1 MDKSAM
7 FLNYGQSPL
16 TKSRYWKYATKDIH
30 PYGENAI
37 VAIMCYTGF
46 NVEDAIILNKGSLE
60 RGMFS
65 TTKYEMYESFEE
77 IESIEGVE
85 IKTKFLDVERHNVIR
100 KKPGY
105 DYSELNEHGLIREN
119 TILDDKKVIIGKVN
133 TNLNTL
139 IDFQNK
145 KLFNAKNGQRGAGKN
160 KFGAAGDD
168 LIIEIPLGTVI
179 YDDLTDE
186 ELIDCNEK
194 SGEYLIAK
202 GGDGGLGN
210 AKFKSS
216 TNQAPR
222 KCTPG
227 FEGERRSVRLELKS
241 LADVGLVGFPNAGKS
256 TFLNKVSSAKP
267 KIGDYPFTTLR
278 PHLGTIKG
286 AESSYV
292 IADIPG
298 LIEGASDGAG
308 LGIKFL
314 KHISRTGLLLIFV
327 DLFPSEDLDPVKQI
341 NLLTN
346 ELDSFKDNLTQK
358 VSWIICNKIDLIQ
371 EDEIAMIRKEIET
384 KLKRPSKDIFFISAA
399 TGEGTKELLKSLETE
414 VIGNKKDLA

>member
-1 MDKSAM
+1 MNFIDEAY
-7 FLNYGQSPL
+7 L
-16 TKSRYWKYATKDIH
+16 
-30 PYGENAI
+30 
-37 VAIMCYTGF
+37 
-46 NVEDAIILNKGSLE
+46 
-60 RGMFS
+60 
-65 TTKYEMYESFEE
+65 
-77 IESIEGVE
+77 E
-85 IKTKFLDVERHNVIR
+85 IKAGDGGSGASSFR
-100 KKPGY
+100 
-105 DYSELNEHGLIREN
+105 REKY
-119 TILDDKKVIIGKVN
+119 IPFGGPDGGDGGKGGDIYFKVN

-160 KFGAAGDD
+160 KFGAAGED
-168 LIIEIPLGTVI
+168 LIITVPLGTVI

-194 SGEYLIAK
+194 SGKYLIAK

-227 FEGERRSVRLELKS
+227 FEGEKRSIRLELKS

-286 AESSYV
+286 HESSYV

-298 LIEGASDGAG
+298 LIEGASHGAG

-327 DLFPSEDLDPVKQI
+327 DLYPSEDLSPVKQI
-341 NLLTN
+341 TLLKN

-358 VSWIICNKIDLIQ
+358 VSWIICNKIDLVQ
-371 EDEIAMIRKEIET
+371 EDEIKLVEKEIKT
-384 KLKRPSKDIFFISAA
+384 KLNIPTKDIFFISAA
-399 TGEGTKELLKSLETE
+399 TGKGTNKLLKSLETE
-414 VIGNKKDLA
+414 VLKNKFDLT

>member
-1 MDKSAM
+1 MNFIDEAY
-7 FLNYGQSPL
+7 L
-16 TKSRYWKYATKDIH
+16 
-30 PYGENAI
+30 
-37 VAIMCYTGF
+37 
-46 NVEDAIILNKGSLE
+46 
-60 RGMFS
+60 
-65 TTKYEMYESFEE
+65 
-77 IESIEGVE
+77 E
-85 IKTKFLDVERHNVIR
+85 IKAGDGGSGASSFR
-100 KKPGY
+100 
-105 DYSELNEHGLIREN
+105 REKY
-119 TILDDKKVIIGKVN
+119 IPFGGPDGGDGGKGGDIYFKVN

-160 KFGAAGDD
+160 KFGAAGED
-168 LIIEIPLGTVI
+168 LIITVPLGTVI

-194 SGEYLIAK
+194 SSRYLIAK

-227 FEGERRSVRLELKS
+227 FEGEKRSIRLELKS

-286 AESSYV
+286 HESSYV

-327 DLFPSEDLDPVKQI
+327 DLYSSEDLDPVKQI
-341 NLLTN
+341 TLLKK

-371 EDEIAMIRKEIET
+371 EDEIELIEKEINT
-384 KLKRPSKDIFFISAA
+384 KLNIPTKDIFFISAA
-399 TGEGTKELLKSLETE
+399 TGKGTNKLLKSLETE
-414 VIGNKKDLA
+414 VLYNKSD

>member
-1 MDKSAM
+1 MNFIDEAY
-7 FLNYGQSPL
+7 L
-16 TKSRYWKYATKDIH
+16 
-30 PYGENAI
+30 
-37 VAIMCYTGF
+37 
-46 NVEDAIILNKGSLE
+46 
-60 RGMFS
+60 
-65 TTKYEMYESFEE
+65 
-77 IESIEGVE
+77 E
-85 IKTKFLDVERHNVIR
+85 IKAGDGGSGASSFR
-100 KKPGY
+100 
-105 DYSELNEHGLIREN
+105 REKY
-119 TILDDKKVIIGKVN
+119 IPFGGPDGGDGGKGGDIYFKVN

-160 KFGAAGDD
+160 KFGAAGED
-168 LIIEIPLGTVI
+168 LIITVPLGTVI

-194 SGEYLIAK
+194 SGKYLIAK

-227 FEGERRSVRLELKS
+227 FEGEKRSIRLELKS

-286 AESSYV
+286 QESSYV

-327 DLFPSEDLDPVKQI
+327 DLYPSEDLNPIRQI
-341 NLLTN
+341 TLLKN
-346 ELDSFKDNLTQK
+346 ELDSFKDDLTQK

-371 EDEIAMIRKEIET
+371 EDEIKLIEKEIST
-384 KLKRPSKDIFFISAA
+384 KLNIPTKDIFFISAA
-399 TGEGTKELLKSLETE
+399 TGKGADKLLKSLETE
-414 VIGNKKDLA
+414 VLYNKSDLA

>member
-1 MDKSAM
+1 MNFIDEAY
-7 FLNYGQSPL
+7 L
-16 TKSRYWKYATKDIH
+16 
-30 PYGENAI
+30 
-37 VAIMCYTGF
+37 
-46 NVEDAIILNKGSLE
+46 
-60 RGMFS
+60 
-65 TTKYEMYESFEE
+65 
-77 IESIEGVE
+77 E
-85 IKTKFLDVERHNVIR
+85 IKAGDGGSGASSFR
-100 KKPGY
+100 
-105 DYSELNEHGLIREN
+105 REKY
-119 TILDDKKVIIGKVN
+119 IPFGGPDGGDGGKGGDIYFKVN

-160 KFGAAGDD
+160 KFGAAGED
-168 LIIEIPLGTVI
+168 LIITVPLGTVI

-194 SGEYLIAK
+194 SGKYLIAK

-227 FEGERRSVRLELKS
+227 FEGEKRSIRLELKS

-286 AESSYV
+286 QESSYV

-327 DLFPSEDLDPVKQI
+327 DLYSSEDLNPVKQI
-341 NLLTN
+341 TLLKK

-371 EDEIAMIRKEIET
+371 EVEIRLIEKEINT
-384 KLKRPSKDIFFISAA
+384 KLNIPTKDIFFISAA
-399 TGEGTKELLKSLETE
+399 TGKGTNKLLKSLETE
-414 VIGNKKDLA
+414 VLYNKSDLT